1 MEHLVVKTDEL
12 IEANGE
18 PDEME
23 ALRRE
28 VASLRQEL
36 DRLHHLQAQLEMMD
50 DDDFRIGGDVEV
62 HQPGNVYVFRD
73 DADEAVAFD
82 EFYTAYDEVHAKTR
96 KFLLG

>member
-1 MEHLVVKTDEL
+1 VEHLVVKSDEL
-12 IEANGE
+12 IDADGE
-18 PDEME
+18 TDEME

-28 VASLRQEL
+28 ITSLRQEL
-36 DRLHHLQAQLEMMD
+36 DRLHHLQGQLEMMD
-50 DDDFRIGGDVEV
+50 DDDFTPGLDPEV

>member
-1 MEHLVVKTDEL
+1 MEHLVVRSDEL
-12 IEANGE
+12 ICADGE

-28 VASLRQEL
+28 IAVLRQEL
-36 DRLHHLQAQLEMMD
+36 DRLHHLQNQLETMD
-50 DDDFRIGGDVEV
+50 DEDFDRDLRV
-62 HQPGNVYVFRD
+62 HEQGNIYVYRD

-82 EFYTAYDEVHAKTR
+82 EFYTAYDEIHAKTR